1 MHVGEEAVSS
11 EQEMHGMLSSWSNTI
26 SAWLSFFIVLPH
38 CLAYNVVMVM
48 SSGYIPEYVFG
59 FLMGGKSF
67 LIDLDGEI
75 NAKASPNVSTMETIT
90 HFYSFIS

>member
-1 MHVGEEAVSS
+1 
-11 EQEMHGMLSSWSNTI
+11 
-26 SAWLSFFIVLPH
+26 
-38 CLAYNVVMVM
+38 M

-75 NAKASPNVSTMETIT
+75 NASSPNISAMEARSIFIHLFLKLFILKHSQLTML
-90 HFYSFIS
+90 

>member
-1 MHVGEEAVSS
+1 
-11 EQEMHGMLSSWSNTI
+11 
-26 SAWLSFFIVLPH
+26 
-38 CLAYNVVMVM
+38 M

-75 NAKASPNVSTMETIT
+75 NAKGSPNISTKEPRT
-90 HFYSFIS
+90 HFYSFFS